1 LNAVDSFNL
10 ERFVKAQADVY
21 PQVLRELH
29 SGRKRSHWIWFIFP
43 QIIGLGH
50 SPTSQFF
57 AIRSLEEARAYLNH
71 PILGARLKECTS
83 AVLNGDEDS
92 AERIFGQPDT
102 MKFRSS
108 LTLFARIAE
117 EGSVF
122 HQALERF
129 FGGEPDPITQT
140 FVETHRKAQN

>member
-43 QIIGLGH
+43 QIIGLGR
-50 SPTSQFF
+50 SPTSRLY
-57 AIRSLEEARAYLNH
+57 AIRSVEEARAYLDH
-71 PILGARLKECTS
+71 SVLGERLKECTS
-83 AVLNGDEDS
+83 AVLNGEEES
-92 AERIFGQPDT
+92 AERVFGQPDT

-108 LTLFARIAE
+108 LTLFAGISEA
-117 EGSVF
+117 GSVF

-129 FGGEPDPITQT
+129 FGGQPDPVTQA
-140 FVETHRKAQN
+140 FLKKQK